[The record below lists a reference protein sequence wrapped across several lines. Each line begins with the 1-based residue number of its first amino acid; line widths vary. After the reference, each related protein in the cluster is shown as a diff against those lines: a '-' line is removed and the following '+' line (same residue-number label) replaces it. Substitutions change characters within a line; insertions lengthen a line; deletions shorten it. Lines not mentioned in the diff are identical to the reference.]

1 MEVASGQRAENVA
14 VIVLNG
20 FSPFELGVVC
30 EVFGVDRTD
39 EGLPAYDFA
48 VVAGEPGPLRSET
61 GFVLQTEFGL
71 DRLETADLIAVPAVS
86 DVGPRC
92 RTAGFPEPLL
102 AALRQGVERGARVL
116 SVCNGAFVLAAAGLM
131 DDRRCTTHWRQA
143 DLLARF
149 CPAAKVDPS
158 VLYVDDD
165 PVITSAGRPPASTPA
180 STWCAGSRAAG
191 WPAPSLAGWWCHRI
205 ATAGR
210 PSTWS
215 GRSLTRRPIR

>member
-39 EGLPAYDFA
+39 EGRPAYDFA

-92 RTAGFPEPLL
+92 PAGFPEPLL
-102 AALRQGVERGARVL
+102 AALRQGVDRAPGCSASATARSCWPRPGCWTTGGAP
-116 SVCNGAFVLAAAGLM
+116 ALAAGGPAGPVLPG
-131 DDRRCTTHWRQA
+131 RQS
-143 DLLARF
+143 R
-149 CPAAKVDPS
+149 
-158 VLYVDDD
+158 
-165 PVITSAGRPPASTPA
+165 PVGSLRGR
-180 STWCAGSRAAG
+180 
-191 WPAPSLAGWWCHRI
+191 
-205 ATAGR
+205 
-210 PSTWS
+210 
-215 GRSLTRRPIR
+215 